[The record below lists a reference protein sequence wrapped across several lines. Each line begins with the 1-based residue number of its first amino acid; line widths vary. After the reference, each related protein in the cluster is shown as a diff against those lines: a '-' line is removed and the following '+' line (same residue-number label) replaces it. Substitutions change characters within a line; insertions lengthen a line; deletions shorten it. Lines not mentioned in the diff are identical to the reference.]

1 MFALVDVNNMY
12 VSCER
17 VFRPSLISKPV
28 VVLSNNDGACIA
40 RSNEAKDLGVRMA
53 QPWFEVRHL
62 ERTAGLVALS
72 ANFELYG
79 DMSSRMMSLAAEYAP
94 WQEIYSIDECFLHFE
109 GVPGNRVDIGRDLR
123 RKVLR
128 WTGLPTSVGF
138 GPTKTLAK
146 LANHV
151 AKTAD
156 RKPGSYPHE
165 LAQVCDLGQL
175 PAAQLDTVMRAT
187 EVGSVWGV
195 GRKTTARLNEG
206 GIHTVRDLVR
216 ADVATLRRQFNVL
229 IENTILEL
237 RGVPCMD
244 VNDAPDANQ
253 QIMCSRSFGAP
264 VTALPDLVEV
274 VSQFTS
280 QVARRLREQGSV
292 AGAVQVFIS
301 TSPYRIADRH
311 PDRQHAPSATL
322 PLPQPS
328 ADTRVLIS
336 AAVRAL
342 RSIYRAGFNYAKA
355 GVMLVDLQAH
365 AQATEQATL
374 DLFEPE
380 PEPYAKHRGR
390 DGQRT
395 GLMSA
400 LDTLNERFG
409 RHAVDV
415 ASATR
420 RAAGPGA
427 HASRQE
433 RRSPRYT
440 TRLEEIARARA

>member
-17 VFRPSLISKPV
+17 VFRPSLNGKPV

-94 WQEIYSIDECFLHFE
+94 RQEIYSIDECFLDFE
-109 GVPGNRVDIGRDLR
+109 GVPGDRAAIGRDLR
-123 RKVLR
+123 RKVLK

-138 GPTKTLAK
+138 GATKTLAK

-156 RKPGSYPHE
+156 RKPGSYPRE
-165 LAQVCDLGQL
+165 LASAVAQVCDFGQL
-175 PAAQLDTVMRAT
+175 PASQLEAVMQAT
-187 EVGSVWGV
+187 EVGSVWGI

-206 GIHTVRDLVR
+206 GIHTVHDLVR
-216 ADVATLRRQFNVL
+216 ADAQTLRRQFSVL
-229 IENTILEL
+229 IEKTILEL
-237 RGVPCMD
+237 RGTPCMD
-244 VNDAPDANQ
+244 VNDAPEANQ

-264 VTALPDLVEV
+264 VTELPDLVEV

-301 TSPYRIADRH
+301 TSPYRKN
-311 PDRQHAPSATL
+311 DRQHAPSATL
-322 PLPQPS
+322 PLSRPT
-328 ADTRVLIS
+328 ADTRALIS

-355 GVMLVDLQAH
+355 GVMLVDLQAQAH
-365 AQATEQATL
+365 AQDQATL
-374 DLFEPE
+374 DLFEPD
-380 PEPYAKHRGR
+380 PEPDASLHSRA
-390 DGQRT
+390 GQRT

-409 RHAVDV
+409 RHAIAV

-420 RAAGPGA
+420 RATGPSA

-440 TRLEEIARARA
+440 TRLEEIASARA